1 MRIVFALLVLC
12 GFGMAQAPDVKT
24 LGGSAAGLY
33 EMAIGNV
40 IKAAEEMPEAD
51 FSFKPVETVRSF
63 GEIAGHVA
71 DSQYFFCGSAKGE
84 QKAAPGAEKM
94 KSKAEI
100 VAALKEAKTFCDGA
114 YGMLTDANAGEAVK
128 FGRGERARVGVL
140 EFNTAHTYEHYGNL
154 VTYLRMKGLV
164 PPSSQR

>member
-1 MRIVFALLVLC
+1 MRMVLALLALS
-12 GFGMAQAPDVKT
+12 GLALAQAPDMKT
-24 LGGSAAGLY
+24 VGGSTAGLY
-33 EMAIGNV
+33 QMAIGNV
-40 IKAAEEMPEAD
+40 IKAAEAMPEANY
-51 FSFKPVETVRSF
+51 SFKPVDTVRSF

-100 VAALKEAKTFCDGA
+100 VEALKGAKDFCDTA
-114 YGMLTDANAGEAVK
+114 YGMLTDANAGDAVK
-128 FGRGERARVGVL
+128 FMRGERARIGVL

-154 VTYLRMKGLV
+154 VTYMRIKGLV